1 MSQMPAFATSFHG
14 FRHTV
19 DSALEVLA
27 NLGVPADRVTLTMD
41 GRGYPSRW
49 VVAQTPAAG
58 ALLTGADRIE
68 LRIAGLGF
76 FQHLPVA
83 CWDSGGEKEPG
94 TRELVAV
101 LDDPYQKAAHWLREG
116 ARLFDISER
125 NPAACA
131 RWITL
136 FGLDPEHWPRPLW
149 YRLSLLL
156 PQLQDLAG
164 KEHGI
169 RFALNLLLGLPLETV
184 RRAPRWRYLADE
196 DLTRLGA
203 SHARLGVDCVAGDG
217 REDLAQLTLVL
228 GPVPL
233 AQYNAFQQSDGKDL
247 LQAVLY
253 LLTPYHQRYEIS
265 WSVED
270 RRRAPRLGLENENAR
285 LGLNSHLGR
294 EGIRPA

>member
-1 MSQMPAFATSFHG
+1 MNLTMPSLATSFHG

-27 NLGVPADRVTLTMD
+27 HLGVPADRITLAMD

-49 VVAQTPAAG
+49 VVSQKPAPG
-58 ALLTGADRIE
+58 QPLTAADRIE
-68 LRIAGLGF
+68 LRIAGLGYF
-76 FQHLPVA
+76 HHLPVA
-83 CWDSGGEKEPG
+83 CWETGGEAELG
-94 TRELVAV
+94 TREMVSV

-131 RWITL
+131 RWIAL
-136 FGLDPEHWPRPLW
+136 FGFEPEHWPKPLW

-156 PQLQDLAG
+156 PQLEGLAG

-169 RFALNLLLGLPLETV
+169 RFALHLLLDLPLEAI
-184 RRAPRWRYLADE
+184 RRKPRWRYLADE

-203 SHARLGVDCVAGDG
+203 RHSRLGVDTVVGDG
-217 REDLAQLTLVL
+217 VEDLSQLELVL

-233 AQYNAFQQSDGKDL
+233 ATWSAFQSGEAREL
-247 LQAVLY
+247 LDAVLY
-253 LLTPYHQRYEIS
+253 LVTPCHQRYAVK

-270 RRRAPRLGLENENAR
+270 RRRAPRLGVESANAR
-285 LGLNSHLGR
+285 LGLNSHLG
-294 EGIRPA
+294 ALTA